1 MDYREWLGALK
12 ASVAVGRE
20 QQITVTAAGLGYY
33 AFNSLIPLL
42 LLLAIGVSIT
52 YDPETTASAIES
64 ATGLHAAEI
73 EPVIEEITD
82 DGGGRTRAG
91 LIAAGIFTYSTATMF
106 QAVNM
111 AFSEIYGTRKQRSG
125 LRKVTDSLLIF
136 VIVLVSLALLGG
148 VGIALSLVVDSV
160 AVSVLSV
167 PLLLGAFFLAFLPMY
182 YRFPAESVTLG
193 EAMPG
198 AAFSAVAWTLSA
210 LFFRVYAATSDS
222 VALYGVAGAVLLVL
236 TWLYLG
242 GLILLFG
249 AILNAVLAGRVDADD
264 GWLPTEEAETE
275 ANRDEASGNEG

>member
-1 MDYREWLGALK
+1 MYSREWTRALK

-20 QQITVTAAGLGYY
+20 QHVTVTAAGLGYY
-33 AFNSLIPLL
+33 AFNSLVPLL
-42 LLLAIGVSIT
+42 LLVTIAISIV

-64 ATGLHAAEI
+64 VSGLRATEI
-73 EPVIEEITD
+73 EPVIAEVTGN
-82 DGGGRTRAG
+82 GGARTRAG
-91 LIAAGIFTYSTATMF
+91 LIAAGIFAYSTVTMF

-111 AFSEIYGTRKQRSG
+111 AFSEIYGTRKRRSG
-125 LRKVTDSLLIF
+125 LRKGTDTLLIF
-136 VIVLVSLALLGG
+136 ATVLIAVSLIGAVGVALVLR
-148 VGIALSLVVDSV
+148 VDSV

-182 YRFPAESVTLG
+182 YRFPGQSVTLG

-210 LFFRVYAATSDS
+210 LFFRVYAATADS
-222 VALYGVAGAVLLVL
+222 VALYGIAGAVLLVL

-249 AILNAVLAGRVDADD
+249 AIFNAVLAGRVDADE
-264 GWLPTEEAETE
+264 GWLPTEG
-275 ANRDEASGNEG
+275 S